1 MLNSEA
7 IEKVETYI
15 KENCP
20 PGIKILNVVTTQ
32 NSHKAAKQ
40 AAYVTNV
47 QIEEEKTGLQGN
59 QTFNTLKIF
68 RELKKKEKY
77 AKLNE
82 TTS

>member
-1 MLNSEA
+1 MLNKEQ
-7 IEKVETYI
+7 IDKVEAYI
-15 KENCP
+15 KEKCP
-20 PGIKILNVVTTQ
+20 PGVKILNVVTTR

-40 AAYVTNV
+40 AAYITNV

-77 AKLNE
+77 DNLV
-82 TTS
+82 

>member
-1 MLNSEA
+1 MLNNEA
-7 IEKVETYI
+7 IEKVEAYI
-15 KENCP
+15 KGNCP
-20 PGIKILNVVTTQ
+20 EGIKILNIVTTK

-77 AKLNE
+77 AEIN
-82 TTS
+82 